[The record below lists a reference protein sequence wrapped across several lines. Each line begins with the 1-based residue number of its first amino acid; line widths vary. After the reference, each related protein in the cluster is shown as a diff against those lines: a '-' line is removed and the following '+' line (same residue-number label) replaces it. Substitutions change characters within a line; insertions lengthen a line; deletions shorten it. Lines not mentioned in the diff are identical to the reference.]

1 MVWSQCTGLT
11 GAVRVCS
18 SSISVCSLRLA
29 DVSWLVWN
37 TQTHQIQSC
46 RLPASTSSKSPAS
59 NSSRAISSSSSIS
72 WAVVESDFC
81 DFSECCKVMWKWQRL
96 KMAKILNKEPAVY
109 KKEQDNFLRELRKFH
124 DSKGWVKGSGS
135 CRIVL
140 DQLRVPG
147 VVLSSLASSRRARD
161 LIQCPVLLHIL
172 LLQKWRHS
180 CLNYLYSS

>member
-1 MVWSQCTGLT
+1 
-11 GAVRVCS
+11 
-18 SSISVCSLRLA
+18 
-29 DVSWLVWN
+29 
-37 TQTHQIQSC
+37 
-46 RLPASTSSKSPAS
+46 
-59 NSSRAISSSSSIS
+59 
-72 WAVVESDFC
+72 
-81 DFSECCKVMWKWQRL
+81 
-96 KMAKILNKEPAVY
+96 MAKILNKEPAVY

-161 LIQCPVLLHIL
+161 LIQCPVLVHIL

-180 CLNYLYSS
+180 CLNYLNSSWSKFMQLSVHKLRFSFQLFWETLNNESINIGSNNRPDITSAGNIWESPLKIILNSWWMICFQDQLQIDTLHQWTRNRLVSALLAGHCSGGMGEGE